1 LFTKQKLTKNQKIL
15 LGIGILAAGAYL
27 LRKKLNASGN
37 TELTPPSTQVP
48 SESSV
53 PAESTTPTPSVPE
66 ESTAPTSTS
75 IESSVPPESTTTPT
89 TLPETQ
95 PKSSISQNYYI
106 KNGKIVSR
114 NSEISPDI
122 NPMPPYKAGRPAV
135 VLGDYA
141 YTPPIKTNI
150 IVEES
155 KGDVPTESGGGY
167 SGGGYMG
174 GGGGYG
180 GGGGAS
186 EASTTSDNV
195 PKEKHTDW
203 IPFIISGITLSL
215 CIVQET
221 K

>member
-1 LFTKQKLTKNQKIL
+1 MTKNQKIL

-37 TELTPPSTQVP
+37 TELTQPSTQVP

-53 PAESTTPTPSVPE
+53 PAESTTPTASVPE

-75 IESSVPPESTTTPT
+75 IESSVPPESTAPTPSV
-89 TLPETQ
+89 PETQ
-95 PKSSISQNYYI
+95 PKESSISQNYYI
-106 KNGKIVSR
+106 KNGKVVSR
-114 NSEISPDI
+114 NSEISSI
-122 NPMPPYKAGRPAV
+122 SMPPYKAGRPAV

-180 GGGGAS
+180 GGGGGS

-203 IPFIISGITLSL
+203 IPFIIGGITLSL